1 MATKTG
7 SSGSK
12 SDTPPRDDE
21 GRFREDRRGR
31 TSARRDSEGRFRSAF
46 NWGGGQTGALAAA
59 AVAGAAVGLAANFG
73 RKFLIQGMGAA
84 AGDWADA
91 LAAEHQATLAIFDK
105 IEATDDSQTTT
116 RSHLL
121 MKLKYALTKHAHQE
135 ESVIYPA
142 LREAN
147 SAYEADALNSEH
159 GYVKTYLYELETMAN
174 DSPEWLAR
182 VRDFRSMIQE
192 HMRMEEDEVFPK
204 FRNSLSEAQNA
215 KLTAMMNKEGFKMA

>member
-7 SSGSK
+7 SRSRQAERQS
-12 SDTPPRDDE
+12 
-21 GRFREDRRGR
+21 
-31 TSARRDSEGRFRSAF
+31 RDSEGRFTDSAF
-46 NWGGGQTGALAAA
+46 SWGRGQTGAIAAA

-73 RKFLIQGMGAA
+73 RKFLVQGMGSA
-84 AGDWADA
+84 AGDWADV
-91 LAAEHQATLAIFDK
+91 LTAEHQAALAIFDK
-105 IEATDDSQTTT
+105 IEATDDDQTTT

-147 SAYEADALNSEH
+147 SAHDADALNAEH
-159 GYVKTYLYELETMAN
+159 GYVKTYLYELETMPN
-174 DSPEWLAR
+174 DSAEWLAR
-182 VRDFRSMIQE
+182 VRDFRSMIKE

-204 FRNSLSEAQNA
+204 FRNSLSEEQNS
-215 KLTAMMNKEGFKMA
+215 KLTAMMNKEGFRHA